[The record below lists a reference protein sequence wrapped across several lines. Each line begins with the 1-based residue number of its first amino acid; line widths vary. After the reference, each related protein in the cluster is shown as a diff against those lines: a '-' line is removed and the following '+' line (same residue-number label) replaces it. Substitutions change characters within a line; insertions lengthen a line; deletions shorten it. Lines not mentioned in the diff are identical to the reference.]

1 MDGVFPEFEAISS
14 GKYPVSR
21 SLFFYVKNAHA
32 AVIPG
37 VKEYVREFTSSKAI
51 GNDGYLIP
59 KGLIPLPEG
68 ERSTFEKNGQTL
80 AKFDSSVLK
89 KK

>member
-1 MDGVFPEFEAISS
+1 MEKINKLKKKF
-14 GKYPVSR
+14 
-21 SLFFYVKNAHA
+21 
-32 AVIPG
+32 
-37 VKEYVREFTSSKAI
+37 KEL
-51 GNDGYLIP
+51 NLDGYLIP

>member
-1 MDGVFPEFEAISS
+1 M
-14 GKYPVSR
+14 
-21 SLFFYVKNAHA
+21 KNAHA

-37 VKEYVREFTSSKAI
+37 VKEYVKEFTSSKAI
-51 GNDGYLIP
+51 GNSGYLVP

-68 ERSTFEKNGQTL
+68 ERAKFEKDGKSL
-80 AKFDSSVLK
+80 AKFDSNVLK

>member
-1 MDGVFPEFEAISS
+1 MYVNLHA
-14 GKYPVSR
+14 SR
-21 SLFFYVKNAHA
+21 TVGA
-32 AVIPG
+32 
-37 VKEYVREFTSSKAI
+37 
-51 GNDGYLIP
+51 DGYLIE